1 MQKVLVF
8 LLLTVSLGSCVT
20 KAKYD
25 SVVSA
30 IESKEKQQKKL
41 EKQLQQL
48 RETNEKLRDS
58 AERIGG

>member
-1 MQKVLVF
+1 MQKVLVY
-8 LLLTVSLGSCVT
+8 LLLAVSLGSCVT
-20 KAKYD
+20 KGKYNA
-25 SVVSA
+25 VVSA
-30 IESKEKQQKKL
+30 IESREKQQKRL